1 MLIALIF
8 LSLPPLLFILSGISD
23 GMGRQ
28 VQAARLRRWAWISFV
43 GLPAAF
49 FVSRNAIDHIY
60 RAMACE
66 QVVLAEARDD
76 ANGLEISA
84 WSETCRRGE
93 TPTYHVAVRFGGWL
107 FGQWQEVVTSEI
119 DPVPV
124 AVAII
129 GISGDGA
136 RAEFSVGLAG
146 AVGSPPS
153 RTISLGYVFTSGTWD
168 EHFFYRRGF
177 RVEGVE

>member
-1 MLIALIF
+1 MLIALFF
-8 LSLPPLLFILSGISD
+8 LALPPLLFVVSGISD
-23 GMGRQ
+23 GLGHQ
-28 VQAARLRRWAWISFV
+28 ALAARLRRWAWISFV
-43 GLPAAF
+43 GLPIGF
-49 FVSRNAIDHIY
+49 FVSRNAVDHLY

-66 QVVLAEARDD
+66 QVMLAEARDGE
-76 ANGLEISA
+76 NGIEIAA

-107 FGQWQEVVTSEI
+107 FGSWQEVVTSEI

-153 RTISLGYVFTSGTWD
+153 RTISLGYVFANGKWD
-168 EHFFYRRGF
+168 EHFFYRLGF
-177 RVEGVE
+177 RVERE